1 MHVLVF
7 DDVITFFQNAFI
19 YAYQISY
26 TSTKMWI
33 HIRAKR
39 KETQKVRNNAPK
51 RERKQPY
58 ILFALKTIFHVQG
71 VFFMYSDDWVLLSLG
86 KRRST
91 SVNSV
96 VAISPSPTTSWS
108 TRGHTQTRD
117 PSHVTSVEKPS
128 DARTI
133 SETIGISSCQINSCF
148 VLRGCVGLWTFWPW
162 FSTNKKCFV
171 KRFACKFKKELI

>member
-39 KETQKVRNNAPK
+39 KETQKVRNNVPK

-71 VFFMYSDDWVLLSLG
+71 VFLCTLMIGFFSL
-86 KRRST
+86 
-91 SVNSV
+91 
-96 VAISPSPTTSWS
+96 
-108 TRGHTQTRD
+108 
-117 PSHVTSVEKPS
+117 
-128 DARTI
+128 
-133 SETIGISSCQINSCF
+133 
-148 VLRGCVGLWTFWPW
+148 
-162 FSTNKKCFV
+162 
-171 KRFACKFKKELI
+171 